1 MKFRF
6 GDWVRVLS
14 DCDNDRKVGELG
26 IITNVDDSEVPCNV
40 HFEFCD
46 KRGSHEKSFYE
57 YELELANS
65 DRLKLKFKVND
76 RVRLIKGCSD
86 YSVGDIATI
95 IKVDYDDDEN
105 LPYLVEVDN
114 TFESCWVS
122 EPILELVNEE

>member
-26 IITNVDDSEVPCNV
+26 IITKVDDSEVPCNV

-46 KRGSHEKSFYE
+46 KHGSHKQSFYE
-57 YELELANS
+57 HELELANS

-76 RVRLIKGCSD
+76 RVRLIEGCSD